1 MRNRTGS
8 WDIPM
13 MTVCTKP
20 REARNCNTH
29 KTSWH
34 THESGPRMQNGVAFA
49 TDATE
54 CARRT
59 QGQCAACFPR
69 TLGAWPSGHL
79 GEDTGLWPDF
89 WGMPDGL
96 HRFFSYWGIPCRT
109 RMLMAAL
116 VRSCCRSRAATVL
129 AAFLIAFLF
138 AAAMRAAVAS
148 TWKMSD
154 ASVSFLSRAA
164 STAPTSAHA
173 AISSP
178 VNCSAFSRCS
188 VVYGP
193 MVPVIAALLGPT
205 SPPLHGGDGSSILK
219 PRSIPGRLSSKA
231 LRSRSIW
238 AAGRDGSRRG
248 EALGAR
254 GDVGVIGCGHDR
266 TTPRTTIVTLSEG
279 RTSSGQLK
287 YALCYAQRQ
296 FS

>member
-1 MRNRTGS
+1 M
-8 WDIPM
+8 
-13 MTVCTKP
+13 
-20 REARNCNTH
+20 
-29 KTSWH
+29 
-34 THESGPRMQNGVAFA
+34 
-49 TDATE
+49 E

-59 QGQCAACFPR
+59 QGQCAAYSPR
-69 TLGAWPSGHL
+69 TLGAWSSGHL
-79 GEDTGLWPDF
+79 GEDTGLWPVF

-164 STAPTSAHA
+164 STAPTCAHA

-205 SPPLHGGDGSSILK
+205 SPPLHGGDGSCNRK
-219 PRSIPGRLSSKA
+219 TRSIPGRLSSKA

-254 GDVGVIGCGHDR
+254 GDVGVIGYGHDR

-279 RTSSGQLK
+279 RTSSGRQLQGRI
-287 YALCYAQRQ
+287 YNFHLP
-296 FS
+296 

>member
-1 MRNRTGS
+1 
-8 WDIPM
+8 
-13 MTVCTKP
+13 
-20 REARNCNTH
+20 
-29 KTSWH
+29 
-34 THESGPRMQNGVAFA
+34 MQNGVAFA
-49 TDATE
+49 KDATE

-69 TLGAWPSGHL
+69 ILGAWSSGHL
-79 GEDTGLWPDF
+79 GEDTGLWPVF

-205 SPPLHGGDGSSILK
+205 SPPLHGGDGSCNLK
-219 PRSIPGRLSSKA
+219 TRSIPGRLSSKA

-254 GDVGVIGCGHDR
+254 GDVGVIVA
-266 TTPRTTIVTLSEG
+266 TTGPRRERQSLHAARGAHPADNLANLSPNLRE
-279 RTSSGQLK
+279 
-287 YALCYAQRQ
+287 RQ
-296 FS
+296 FTHTQGISSFRNLGPGFHPKLRGERGDPNNPA